1 MLFGLYVI
9 SKMSYIFTCERFQK
23 SLKMSQTNASENQEI
38 QGEEINAIIMDM
50 FTNVIEEHF
59 EKAKSIM
66 DELAQYLYDTILKEE
81 NPLEPLEQTTS
92 QYIFACVAKIKK
104 ICLYLSAALDLDA
117 LDTGRNISSSRLS
130 RFLRR
135 MRGAADILNIA
146 FQASHPTD
154 CLSRIVILYRPT
166 FKSVSVIWEKPPS
179 VKFLKEIVVAHD
191 ETVSSCDCPICYES
205 VTATEAIYTNCHHS
219 FCVTCF
225 KGLVVSVGKSTEE
238 KRPVCPMCR
247 VKIIG
252 LKIGGLEVFNEV
264 KNYLSRL

>member
-1 MLFGLYVI
+1 
-9 SKMSYIFTCERFQK
+9 MSYIYTCKRFQK
-23 SLKMSQTNASENQEI
+23 SLKMSQPNASENQEI
-38 QGEEINAIIMDM
+38 QGQEIQGQYINAIITDM
-50 FTNVIEEHF
+50 FTNYVEEHF
-59 EKAKSIM
+59 EKAKTIM

-104 ICLYLSAALDLDA
+104 ICLYLSAA

-191 ETVSSCDCPICYES
+191 ESVSSCDCPICYETVAS
-205 VTATEAIYTNCHHS
+205 TEAIYTNCHHG

-247 VKIIG
+247 VKIID